1 MAFSQSSIHVL
12 EYSPGRI
19 EGIGKIVEEAHQEFA
34 GGLCVLRPEVG
45 SVQVVQAE
53 YVGEREEDLRVHVVQ
68 AGNHLKENVMSQSRE
83 IQVENITRA
92 DRENKWLQGGFV
104 YRLYIQLQECGRS
117 GVGAKVL
124 PAKLFRV
131 LYAFLR
137 RFTQFLMQFFPH
149 FFFTQTSSSHCF
161 LLLAKYYCRNFN
173 VHS

>member
-83 IQVENITRA
+83 IQVENITMAERK
-92 DRENKWLQGGFV
+92 NKWLQGFCLSIIYSIVGVRSQWGWSKSPNRVIIQSLVCVFKAF
-104 YRLYIQLQECGRS
+104 YRVFEAIFS
-117 GVGAKVL
+117 
-124 PAKLFRV
+124 F
-131 LYAFLR
+131 FLS
-137 RFTQFLMQFFPH
+137 P
-149 FFFTQTSSSHCF
+149 
-161 LLLAKYYCRNFN
+161 
-173 VHS
+173 